1 MVAEPRVGDGRPV
14 VIGVIPARLGSTRLP
29 EKMLADICG
38 EPLIVHTVR
47 AAMKSGVFDRVLAAT
62 DHPRIVEAVSR
73 AGYEAMLTSPDHAS
87 GTSRVAEIASRIEGD
102 VFINV
107 QGDEPLIDAEG
118 LRRLADAFCHD
129 ADLGMATLCFPLA
142 AADEEN
148 PNAVKVVADARRNAL
163 YFSRSLI
170 PYPRR
175 REGFAPLKH
184 IGVYGYRRET
194 LMRLVQLPACPL
206 ELIESLEQLRALYHG
221 IPIRLVDA
229 ARESVGVDTQSD
241 LERVRALMQRS

>member
-1 MVAEPRVGDGRPV
+1 MAEQSRPAV
-14 VIGVIPARLGSTRLP
+14 QPIIVGVIPARLGSTRLP

-47 AAMKSGVFDRVLAAT
+47 AAVNSGVFERVLAAT
-62 DHPRIVEAVSR
+62 DHPRIVEVVKR
-73 AGYEAMLTSPDHAS
+73 AGYDALLTAADHPS
-87 GTSRVAEIASRIEGD
+87 GTSRVAEVAARIEGD
-102 VFINV
+102 VFVNV

-118 LRRLADAFCHD
+118 LRRLAEAFRQD
-129 ADLGMATLCFPLA
+129 PDLGMATLCFPLA

-148 PNAVKVVADARRNAL
+148 PNAVKVVCDVRRNAL

-170 PYPRR
+170 PHPRR

-206 ELIESLEQLRALYHG
+206 EQIESLEQLRALYHG

-229 ARESVGVDTQSD
+229 AR
-241 LERVRALMQRS
+241 